1 MLLLV
6 PFPTSISC
14 YFECF
19 EYSLFLEAKMLGTT
33 GPSPSRPKLQLTVN
47 ITPSSVKVMALILG
61 TVIGG
66 GNNG

>member
-1 MLLLV
+1 
-6 PFPTSISC
+6 
-14 YFECF
+14 
-19 EYSLFLEAKMLGTT
+19 MLGTT